1 MQAVQNKLVDIE
13 RPIVP
18 LEVEESTCESTI
30 SHTQNMFLV
39 MCYEN

>member
-30 SHTQNMFLV
+30 SHAQKLCLV
-39 MCYEN
+39 M